1 MLPQPL
7 MRNQRVRGRHQRNIG
22 RDHHIISNVNIRVIQ
37 HAEVVVREEI
47 LPDVGVDAIVE
58 LHRRLEVEPLPDAPQ
73 NGPHQPRNALVVLIQ
88 RIHQAAGLVRLV
100 LGVPQ
105 LHGVGPKQQPR
116 FDSLGFFHVVSSF
129 VAYLR

>member
-1 MLPQPL
+1 
-7 MRNQRVRGRHQRNIG
+7 MRDQWVRGRHQRNIG
-22 RDHHIISNVNIRVIQ
+22 RDHHIIPNVNIRVIQ

-58 LHRRLEVEPLPDAPQ
+58 LHRRLEVEPLPDLSQ
-73 NGPHQPRNALVVLIQ
+73 NGAHQPRNELVVLIQ
-88 RIHQAAGLVRLV
+88 RIHQAAGLMRLV